1 MENIILNLRKERNS
15 HIIGQK
21 NTSPGGKETK
31 QSRMHLTATEHP
43 PGPEVGG
50 LQPLHWDP
58 NDWVWGEG
66 PKLSPQP
73 KHCFV
78 QTQAHTT
85 GTTFGTGTS
94 SEIIQIQV
102 NHGWPE
108 PWVKITVPKGEGEV
122 NCQQNI

>member
-1 MENIILNLRKERNS
+1 MENIILNLRKGI
-15 HIIGQK
+15 HISQK

-50 LQPLHWDP
+50 PQPLHWDLMTGAGEKGPSSLLNP
-58 NDWVWGEG
+58 NTA
-66 PKLSPQP
+66 L
-73 KHCFV
+73 F

-85 GTTFGTGTS
+85 GTTLGTGTS

-108 PWVKITVPKGEGEV
+108 PWVKTTVPKGEDEV
-122 NCQQNI
+122 NCRQNI